1 VGRVFNS
8 CTFVSPGDDVF
19 GGRSIRNN
27 PPMDDKEGRLWI
39 IAILVAWDLVF
50 IYVMYS
56 TLLIPTI
63 IQVDLEASFLL
74 KSPLSTLR
82 IDLGSVKKV
91 QRDSDRDWEIWYG
104 EGKSSLQFFREDD
117 LNPFF
122 DWLVSKKGIN
132 VYPR

>member
-1 VGRVFNS
+1 
-8 CTFVSPGDDVF
+8 
-19 GGRSIRNN
+19 
-27 PPMDDKEGRLWI
+27 MDDKEGRLWI